1 MQVRLAADAAE
12 FLAATADL
20 RAADPVR
27 TNVLGSVATGVAG
40 GIRYEAE
47 SWFLAEDAGE
57 VVGAA
62 LWTVPHR
69 LLVAPTGDDAAA
81 AIGAAAARR
90 SDELGI
96 PLSGVVGLRSVAER
110 AADAVGRPWTLR
122 MEERLLVL
130 HDYLPPS
137 GVPGV
142 ARRSTE
148 ADREL
153 VRAWRRDFFVEAD
166 VVVQDDESLLRRA
179 LLSTRIW
186 EVDGTPVSMAAHAPV
201 VSTPSGGVGRIGPVY
216 TPPEHRRHGYGGAVT
231 AAVVEHL
238 LPLVDTVMLFA
249 DAANPTSNHVYEAL
263 GFVHE
268 SDMVELEF
276 EPV

>member
-1 MQVRLAADAAE
+1 MHVRLAADAAE
-12 FLAATADL
+12 FLTATQDL
-20 RAADPVR
+20 RASDPVR

-47 SWFLAEDAGE
+47 SWFVAEHDGV

-62 LWTVPHR
+62 LWTAPYR
-69 LLVAPTGDDAAA
+69 LLVGPVDDDVAVAL
-81 AIGAAAARR
+81 GAAAATR
-90 SDELGI
+90 SVELGI
-96 PLSGVVGLRSVAER
+96 PLTGVVGLRSAAEH
-110 AADAVGRPWTLR
+110 AADGVGRPWTLR

-137 GVPGV
+137 GVAGS
-142 ARRSTE
+142 ARRATE
-148 ADREL
+148 ADRDL
-153 VRAWRRDFFVEAD
+153 LRVWRHDFFVEAD

-179 LLSTRIW
+179 LASTRIW
-186 EVDGTPVSMAAHAPV
+186 EVDGTPVSMAGHAPV
-201 VSTPSGGVGRIGPVY
+201 VSTPSGDVGRIGPVY

-238 LPLVDTVMLFA
+238 RPLVGTVMLFA

-276 EPV
+276 EPL

>member
-1 MQVRLAADAAE
+1 MQVRLAADATE
-12 FLAATADL
+12 FLAATQEL

-40 GIRYEAE
+40 GIRYESE
-47 SWFLAEDAGE
+47 TWFLAEDDGV

-62 LWTVPHR
+62 LWTAPYR
-69 LLVAPTGDDAAA
+69 LLVGPTGDEAAT

-90 SDELGI
+90 SLELGI
-96 PLSGVVGLRSVAER
+96 PLSGVVGLRSAAEH

-137 GVPGV
+137 GVGGS

-153 VRAWRRDFFVEAD
+153 LRVWRHDFFVEAD

-186 EVDGTPVSMAAHAPV
+186 EVDGVPVSMAAHAPI
-201 VSTPSGGVGRIGPVY
+201 VSTPSGDVGRIGPVY

-238 LPLVDTVMLFA
+238 LPMVGTVMLFA

-268 SDMVELEF
+268 SDVVELEF